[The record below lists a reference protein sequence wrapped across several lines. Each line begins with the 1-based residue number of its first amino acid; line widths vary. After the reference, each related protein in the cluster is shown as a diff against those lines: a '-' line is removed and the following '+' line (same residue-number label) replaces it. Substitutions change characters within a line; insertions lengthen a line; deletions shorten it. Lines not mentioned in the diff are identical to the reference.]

1 MAYMLLIVEPR
12 GQRASRSAEEARL
25 RYDEMMAFGKDLQDR
40 GLLRASESLRS
51 DEHAVRVSYA
61 AETAQQQRPQLR
73 DGPFAEAKE
82 MVGGFYLIDVA
93 TRDEA
98 VAIAGRCPA
107 ARWSSVEVRECAPCH
122 VL

>member
-12 GQRASRSAEEARL
+12 GQRDLRSAEEARL
-25 RYDEMMAFGKDLQDR
+25 RYDEMMAFGKDLRER
-40 GLLRASESLRS
+40 GVLKASESLRS
-51 DEHAVRVSYA
+51 DEHGVRVSLA
-61 AETAQQQRPQLR
+61 DETEQRQPQLR

-107 ARWSSVEVRECAPCH
+107 ARWASVEVRECAPCY
-122 VL
+122 VA